1 MAAVAVAIVA
11 AMGLYT
17 FFRLHYAKP
26 GKPHEPYAESRT
38 RTDEQRLT
46 AAGWIHGEAAFE
58 PLAELPES
66 AGAAARPLLQPPAA
80 AGALAQLTPGA
91 WILPVEYSRLAA
103 PATLGADEPCT
114 VPFQARLDHAR
125 AQIVGFDLYRKDG
138 DVLVLPRWE
147 QMPDGLVPRERPVSG
162 RLVWPAGAVPAGQY
176 RVTLLAVKESAQW
189 DLAVVPGTP
198 APPAAAASG
207 GR

>member
-11 AMGLYT
+11 ALGLYT

-26 GKPHEPYAESRT
+26 GKPHEPYAESRA

-46 AAGWIHGEAAFE
+46 AAGWTHGEAAFE
-58 PLAELPES
+58 PLAEVPET
-66 AGAAARPLLQPPAA
+66 AGAARPLLQPPAA
-80 AGALAQLTPGA
+80 AGALALLTPGA
-91 WILPVEYSRLAA
+91 WILPVEYPRLAA
-103 PATLGADEPCT
+103 PATLGADEPYA
-114 VPFQARLDHAR
+114 VHFQARLDHAR
-125 AQIVGFDLYRKDG
+125 AQIVGFDLYRKDS
-138 DVLVLPRWE
+138 DVLVVPRWE

-189 DLAVVPGTP
+189 DLAVVPRTP
-198 APPAAAASG
+198 APPAAAAAG